1 MKFETVAHLVS
12 KTPVKT
18 TYLYGEGRPFSF
30 SITHYDLSNCALPVY
45 YKQPDDQIGLLFLV
59 KGSFDASIQNQLV
72 TIQAGQGI
80 LVLEGE
86 ILSSGDIPISKCE
99 SYGLSFSPK
108 EFLSSGYASEP
119 QEGEVILRNLRKIA
133 SRVFNTQKKEMQHCF
148 SNLFLTARSCSE
160 IGHTLMRNRFFTV
173 VTEFSKYGNM
183 PEPHSTPEIQRVLTY
198 IDDNITEPLKI
209 STLVEVSHLSES
221 RFKVKF
227 AEYTGISP
235 HEYVLRKKIEEAKR
249 LLTDPKNSV
258 TQVCYQLSFSSS
270 QYFATVFKRLTSMRP
285 SEYQNFCA
293 INQYGH
299 PWKK

>member
-1 MKFETVAHLVS
+1 M
-12 KTPVKT
+12 
-18 TYLYGEGRPFSF
+18 
-30 SITHYDLSNCALPVY
+30 
-45 YKQPDDQIGLLFLV
+45 
-59 KGSFDASIQNQLV
+59 
-72 TIQAGQGI
+72 
-80 LVLEGE
+80 
-86 ILSSGDIPISKCE
+86 
-99 SYGLSFSPK
+99 SFSPK
-108 EFLSSGYASEP
+108 NFISSSYAFNQE
-119 QEGEVILRNLRKIA
+119 EGEEILRRLYQTP
-133 SRVFNTQKKEMQHCF
+133 SQVFNTQRREMNHCF
-148 SNLFLTARSCSE
+148 SNLFLTARSSSS
-160 IGHTLMRNRFFTV
+160 IGNTLMRNRFFTV
-173 VTEFSKYGNM
+173 VTEFSKYANM
-183 PEPHSTPEIQRVLTY
+183 PKQPPNPEIERILTY
-198 IDDNITEPLKI
+198 IDDNITKPLKI